1 MTDPLSADAMMAGFR
16 SRLDPSSTRPLAVGF
31 SGGGDSLYL
40 LMLACAFGRA
50 HGRRV
55 VALTVDHGLNPDSA
69 AWTRAAGTAAVG
81 LGAEWR
87 ALAWQGPKP
96 STGLPAA
103 ARLARHRLLADAARS
118 VGSQVILLGQTADD
132 LAESAWMR
140 RAGTPSLPDPRAWSP
155 SPVWPEGR
163 GLFLFRPMLSLRRQV
178 IRQVLSQRGLT
189 WLEDPAN
196 TDMRFARARA
206 RQALRQEPDMDRTA
220 GPDPVPD
227 AVRTHLAGQVTCT
240 PEGYGTFDRDL
251 VRDISA
257 AALHPILG
265 AAIVS
270 IGGAL
275 VPPGRGALGRV
286 VMQLAGSEPL
296 RTHLAGVRLAADAR
310 RVILARDARDLRRRT
325 GPGDAG
331 VFDTRFEIDPATSV
345 GFLAGRAARL
355 SRQDRDMLRA
365 IPALARPSLP
375 VLFPETAA
383 PVLPAPI
390 GTGQPAVTSLA
401 PARFAATCGL
411 VACEAE
417 IG

>member
-1 MTDPLSADAMMAGFR
+1 MATFR
-16 SRLDPSSTRPLAVGF
+16 SRLDPSSARPLTVGF

-40 LMLACAFGRA
+40 LILACAFGRA

-87 ALAWQGPKP
+87 GLVWQGPKP

-103 ARLARHRLLADAARS
+103 ARLARHRLLAEAARS
-118 VGSQVILLGQTADD
+118 VGAQVILLGQTADD

-163 GLFLFRPMLSLRRQV
+163 GLFLFRPMLSLRRQD

-196 TDMRFARARA
+196 GDMRFARARA
-206 RQALRQEPDMDRTA
+206 RQALRQQPDIERTA
-220 GPDPVPD
+220 DPDPATD
-227 AVRTHLAGQVTCT
+227 AARVHLAGQVTCT
-240 PEGYGTFDRDL
+240 PDGYGTFDRDL
-251 VRDISA
+251 MREGPAPV
-257 AALHPILG
+257 LQGILG

-275 VPPGRGALGRV
+275 VPPSRGALDRV
-286 VMQLAGSEPL
+286 VMQLAGTEPL
-296 RTHLAGVRLAADAR
+296 RTHLAGVRLAADTR

-331 VFDTRFEIDPATSV
+331 VFDNRFEIEPSASV
-345 GFLAGRAARL
+345 GFLAGRGARL
-355 SRQDRDMLRA
+355 SRPDRDLLKAVPA
-365 IPALARPSLP
+365 IARPSLP
-375 VLFPETAA
+375 VLFPDSAA

-390 GTGQPAVTSLA
+390 GSGQPAVTSLA
-401 PARFAATCGL
+401 PGRFAAACGL